1 MTWKCAL
8 HQLPFGGAKGGV
20 VCNSKALSDNE
31 LRHLTRRMTTE
42 LSNVIGPY
50 SDIPA
55 PDMYT
60 DEQTMAWI
68 FDTYDLLHFGRNNRA
83 VVTGKPLSLGGSL
96 GRKEATGKGCMFSV
110 QRFLSKN
117 IITHHTAIKG
127 MRVAVQGFG
136 NVGAVTAQEFYDQ
149 GAIIVAISDSQ
160 GAIYSEQGLN
170 PETVMS
176 FKKKNGTLVGLV
188 NTQTLTNAQLLE
200 VECDILI
207 PAATAF
213 QINVDNATKIKAKLV
228 VEAGNN
234 PTTPAAD
241 TILSE
246 KGIFV
251 LPDILVNAGGVT
263 VSYFEWVQNN
273 ANMQWDLETINHRL
287 QRQMFNAVDTV
298 VDHWQ
303 EIGLQTKSTNEK
315 WSTASGTT
323 PDLRTVALSI
333 AIKRVSEA
341 TELRGIWP

>member
-1 MTWKCAL
+1 M
-8 HQLPFGGAKGGV
+8 
-20 VCNSKALSDNE
+20 CNSKALSDNE

-176 FKKKNGTLVGLV
+176 FKKKNGTSCYCATLVIYRRRFSINDVFFSAIVAIRLCRCHSNIHYGR
-188 NTQTLTNAQLLE
+188 LLS
-200 VECDILI
+200 L
-207 PAATAF
+207 ATF
-213 QINVDNATKIKAKLV
+213 
-228 VEAGNN
+228 
-234 PTTPAAD
+234 
-241 TILSE
+241 
-246 KGIFV
+246 
-251 LPDILVNAGGVT
+251 
-263 VSYFEWVQNN
+263 
-273 ANMQWDLETINHRL
+273 
-287 QRQMFNAVDTV
+287 
-298 VDHWQ
+298 
-303 EIGLQTKSTNEK
+303 
-315 WSTASGTT
+315 
-323 PDLRTVALSI
+323 
-333 AIKRVSEA
+333 
-341 TELRGIWP
+341 